1 MDFFVAHAV
10 NTTYHC
16 LSNFYCGDFLC
27 EAANLFFLLI
37 SKFAL
42 KLRRSEENNMEDKV
56 QPMADKFINPIYA
69 EKEEKIEY
77 IGKVK

>member
-1 MDFFVAHAV
+1 
-10 NTTYHC
+10 
-16 LSNFYCGDFLC
+16 
-27 EAANLFFLLI
+27 
-37 SKFAL
+37 
-42 KLRRSEENNMEDKV
+42 MEDKV